1 MEIKTKK
8 MVRIGYMDSCADR
21 TMKLLTADAF
31 KELLKS
37 DKVRQTMNLIEAE
50 PDAEKKSKLKQ
61 RLPVVLFACQ
71 MTENGERPT
80 AQNNLVKASGFC
92 LHDWDHMPTK
102 PAQFYMEN
110 IAGRE
115 DELGLVLAHITP
127 RGEGLRLVTVMK
139 TGEDIAT
146 HQRQLAEKFGM
157 EKFAD
162 PKVYDLTRLSFL
174 PSADYIIYQNEK
186 RLFEHEI
193 EDVPSPSEAFKTTSA
208 PETITP
214 PGTVEMGA
222 KEGATPDIAV
232 TPPEA
237 KNLAESMEFKG
248 LKFSSII
255 ELLENRVASSGK
267 ISEGQRNDVLYAM
280 ARELRHICGYNFE
293 TLYSF
298 LVPYFKTL
306 PDNEIRKTI
315 TSALNSSGRQM
326 TPFLIGII
334 NELKQFN
341 SAVEENDVLLP
352 KLPKLSA
359 VEEMILSH
367 YPQHLRN
374 QVFMAMLPIWGVY
387 GTHIRF
393 EYLDGKTNSL
403 SFMTAIV
410 GKSGSGKGF
419 AANLFD
425 KMMGKFM
432 LEDSVERAKANE
444 YVEKYNESGESGQK
458 PKDPH
463 SRIRIFGDDITTSQL
478 LEYLDNL
485 KGEHGIQFTEEIA
498 RLNKAKHSIYGDND
512 DLYCKAFDNSV
523 GGKESKSKMTRNI
536 RIPIFLNTLFCGTPE
551 AMHKFYSNPEGG
563 LNNRVIFAFMPNVR
577 LRTFPKYTKFSE
589 SDQALFDEVTE
600 RLWHSGEDGQMLE
613 YPWLEKVIMSI
624 KNKWDKDDQENP
636 DEVWYDLG
644 KRAMAVAMRVGV
656 LQWYLR
662 GCPSADDR
670 KEIMAIGR
678 VVRWIADAMRK
689 GIYDFCG
696 SEYEKLNNADNA
708 IQTRGKYNSKNKKL
722 FSVLANEFTAND
734 VIAQRIQ
741 NGDSATCVGTI
752 LSRWTSDGQIERIGE
767 NRYRKIG

>member
-1 MEIKTKK
+1 MEIKTKN

-21 TMKLLTADAF
+21 TMKLLTASAF

-157 EKFAD
+157 EKYAD
-162 PKVYDLTRLSFL
+162 EKIKDLTRLSFL
-174 PSADYIIYQNEK
+174 PSADYIIYQNEEG
-186 RLFEHEI
+186 LFEHEI
-193 EDVPSPSEAFKTTSA
+193 EDIPSPSEAFPTLSA
-208 PETITP
+208 AETITP
-214 PGTVEMGA
+214 PGTTEMGA
-222 KEGATPDIAV
+222 KEGAKPDIVLTAPDTKSV
-232 TPPEA
+232 
-237 KNLAESMEFKG
+237 AEIMEYEG
-248 LKFSSII
+248 LKYSSII
-255 ELLENRVASSGK
+255 KLLENRVASAGK
-267 ISEGQRNDVLYAM
+267 ISEGQRNDVLYGM
-280 ARELRHICGYNFE
+280 ASELRHICGYNFE
-293 TLYSF
+293 MLYSF
-298 LVPYFKTL
+298 LAPYFKTL

-315 TSALNSSGRQM
+315 TSALNRSGRQI

-341 SAVEENDVLLP
+341 SSVEENDVLLP

-359 VEEMILSH
+359 VEEMILAH
-367 YPQHLRN
+367 YPQHLRA
-374 QVFMAMLPIWGVY
+374 QVFMATLPIWGVY

-403 SFMTAIV
+403 SFMTAVV
-410 GKSGSGKGF
+410 GKSSSGKAF
-419 AANLFD
+419 AKDLFE
-425 KMMGKFM
+425 KMTKRFQMEDD
-432 LEDSVERAKANE
+432 LEREKANK
-444 YVEKYNESGESGQK
+444 YVEEYNESGESGKK

-463 SRIRIFGDDITTSQL
+463 SKIRMFSDDITTSQL
-478 LEYLDNL
+478 LENLDNL
-485 KGEHGIQFTEEIA
+485 KGEHGIQFTEEVA
-498 RLNKAKHSIYGDND
+498 SLNKSKHSIYGNND

-523 GGKESKSKMTRNI
+523 GGKESKSKLTRNI
-536 RIPIFLNTLFCGTPE
+536 RIPIYLNTLFCGTPNS
-551 AMHKFYSNPEGG
+551 MHKFYNNPEGG
-563 LNNRVIFAFMPNVR
+563 LNNRVLFAFMPNVR
-577 LRTFPKYTKFSE
+577 LRAFPKYTKFSE
-589 SDQALFDEVTE
+589 TDQALFDEVTE

-624 KNKWDKDDQENP
+624 KNKWDKEDQENP

-644 KRAMAVAMRVGV
+644 KRAMVVAMRVGV

-678 VVRWIADAMRK
+678 VVRWTADAMRK

-708 IQTRGKYNSKNKKL
+708 IQSKGKYNSKNKKL
-722 FSVLANEFTAND
+722 YSVLANEFTAND

-741 NGDSATCVGTI
+741 NGDSATNVGTI
-752 LSRWTSDGQIERIGE
+752 ICRWKQEGLIEKVGE
-767 NRYRKIG
+767 NRFRKVV